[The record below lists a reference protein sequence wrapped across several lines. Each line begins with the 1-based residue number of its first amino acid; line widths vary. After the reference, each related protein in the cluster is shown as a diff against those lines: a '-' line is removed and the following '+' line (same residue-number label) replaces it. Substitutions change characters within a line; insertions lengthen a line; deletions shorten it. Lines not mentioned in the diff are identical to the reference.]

1 MKDECVRNIGVWGK
15 RHYDYLKKYSPTV
28 INVMRMNGTLEQ
40 YLRDL
45 DRDAQDMFDLLVRQY
60 AEIEG
65 ITEQQKAENQMDWVC
80 RMNSIKSTFFDFNL
94 VLYIE
99 GKNELLL
106 SEIFFPF
113 NVISM
118 KQIYYRYNCY
128 IGIMM
133 TG

>member
-1 MKDECVRNIGVWGK
+1 MFLK
-15 RHYDYLKKYSPTV
+15 RAPPFFMPENKFRKQLKFF
-28 INVMRMNGTLEQ
+28 Q
-40 YLRDL
+40 
-45 DRDAQDMFDLLVRQY
+45 
-60 AEIEG
+60 
-65 ITEQQKAENQMDWVC
+65 ITG
-80 RMNSIKSTFFDFNL
+80 TFFDFNL

>member
-1 MKDECVRNIGVWGK
+1 MFQNKYRK
-15 RHYDYLKKYSPTV
+15 LLKFF
-28 INVMRMNGTLEQ
+28 Q
-40 YLRDL
+40 
-45 DRDAQDMFDLLVRQY
+45 
-60 AEIEG
+60 
-65 ITEQQKAENQMDWVC
+65 ITG
-80 RMNSIKSTFFDFNL
+80 TFFDFNL